1 MRTILYLIVDDRG
14 KLPEHHFVIDSQGF
28 VLKKLPTGKPAKILG
43 RRDDPDGYNAFSIA
57 IRVSRAPEY
66 YRPLQ
71 HETLIDLL
79 VRFRRIYPEAMILG
93 LSEIGAYRIK
103 VSKRMNQ
110 LRLELSDR
118 Y

>member
-1 MRTILYLIVDDRG
+1 MRTIQYYIIDERG
-14 KLPEHHFVIDSQGF
+14 KLPKHHFVIDSQGF
-28 VLKKLPTGKPAKILG
+28 VLKKLPIGKPVKILD
-43 RRDDPDGYNAFSIA
+43 RRDDPDGYNTFSIA

-79 VRFRRIYPEAMILG
+79 VRLRRIYPEAMIFG
-93 LSEIGAYRIK
+93 LSEIGSYYIK
-103 VSKRMNQ
+103 VSERMNQ
-110 LRLELSDR
+110 LRQEMSER